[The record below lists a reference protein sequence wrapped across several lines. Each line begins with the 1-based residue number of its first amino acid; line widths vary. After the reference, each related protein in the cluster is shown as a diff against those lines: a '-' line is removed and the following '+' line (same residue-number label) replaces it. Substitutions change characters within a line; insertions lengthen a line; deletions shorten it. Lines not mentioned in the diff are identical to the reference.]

1 MTLKDKLMI
10 YIYRKN
16 VQLENQ
22 RAELRLQLR
31 QHPIDSLDIYEVLLD
46 DVRLSAWK
54 EFVDELFAIIINLK

>member
-1 MTLKDKLMI
+1 MI

-22 RAELRLQLR
+22 RAELRLHLR
-31 QHPIDSLDIYEVLLD
+31 QHPIDSLDIYEVLMD
-46 DVRLSAWK
+46 DIRISAWK